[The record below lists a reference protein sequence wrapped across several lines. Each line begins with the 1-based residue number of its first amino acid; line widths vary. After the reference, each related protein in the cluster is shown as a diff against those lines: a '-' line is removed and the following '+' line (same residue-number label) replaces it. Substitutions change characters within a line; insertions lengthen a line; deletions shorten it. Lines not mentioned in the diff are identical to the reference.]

1 MWRNYFITSPIFLLL
16 FQPGEELFP
25 KDENGKLIFDSVDL
39 CHTWEVS
46 PGRRE
51 PVEDPGE
58 GEPPSFLPPLRMGC
72 GPSDSA
78 VHESKGCDAEVVGR
92 KPLLKC
98 FHGGTKWRILDNE
111 DNAFFLPYMSSSVFF
126 MEEMVILQFMCW
138 LSSIFSSWYSTLV
151 LFFFFSTLVLERDH
165 VYWFFQHLFLF
176 YCPFQV
182 TVHHPSL
189 PGPGEV

>member
-1 MWRNYFITSPIFLLL
+1 MGNYFVTSLKCLLL

-51 PVEDPGE
+51 QREE
-58 GEPPSFLPPLRMGC
+58 SAEEEPPSFLPPVRMGC

-78 VHESKGCDAEVVGR
+78 VHESKGTDAGVVER

-98 FHGGTKWRILDNE
+98 SQRGR
-111 DNAFFLPYMSSSVFF
+111 
-126 MEEMVILQFMCW
+126 EEENLGAV
-138 LSSIFSSWYSTLV
+138 
-151 LFFFFSTLVLERDH
+151 
-165 VYWFFQHLFLF
+165 
-176 YCPFQV
+176 
-182 TVHHPSL
+182 
-189 PGPGEV
+189 

>member
-1 MWRNYFITSPIFLLL
+1 MTSLKGLLL

-51 PVEDPGE
+51 PREESEE
-58 GEPPSFLPPLRMGC
+58 GEPPSFLPPVRMGH

-78 VHESKGCDAEVVGR
+78 VHESKGWDAGFVGR

-98 FHGGTKWRILDNE
+98 
-111 DNAFFLPYMSSSVFF
+111 S
-126 MEEMVILQFMCW
+126 
-138 LSSIFSSWYSTLV
+138 
-151 LFFFFSTLVLERDH
+151 
-165 VYWFFQHLFLF
+165 
-176 YCPFQV
+176 
-182 TVHHPSL
+182 
-189 PGPGEV
+189 